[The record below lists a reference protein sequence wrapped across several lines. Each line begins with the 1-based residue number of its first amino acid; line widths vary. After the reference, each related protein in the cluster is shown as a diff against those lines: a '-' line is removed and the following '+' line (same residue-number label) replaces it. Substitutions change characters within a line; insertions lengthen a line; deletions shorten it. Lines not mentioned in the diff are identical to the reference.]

1 MSDMNETEKPGG
13 GFLTPKNMILFGLL
27 ILLLI
32 GVGVVAWL
40 LLQQRNN
47 LAQAQGG
54 QEVAAARSNTVS
66 AQEVGPMVSIDPF
79 IVNIL
84 DHETTRYLKAAIT
97 LEVDSPEAGSEAELR
112 MPQLQ
117 DAILLLVGNKTFDEL
132 RDLQGKLQ
140 LRAEL
145 MEDLNKVMQKG
156 QVRKIYFTDFV
167 VQ

>member
-1 MSDMNETEKPGG
+1 MSDLNETGKSSG

-40 LLQQRNN
+40 LLQRNN
-47 LAQAQGG
+47 AAQPQAQA
-54 QEVAAARSNTVS
+54 AAAAPSAATVA

-97 LEVDSPEAGSEAELR
+97 LEVDGPEAGSEAEQR

-145 MEDLNKVMQKG
+145 MEKLNKIMHKG

>member
-1 MSDMNETEKPGG
+1 MSDLNETGKSSG

-40 LLQQRNN
+40 LLQRNN
-47 LAQAQGG
+47 AAQPQAQA
-54 QEVAAARSNTVS
+54 AAAAPSAATVA

-97 LEVDSPEAGSEAELR
+97 LEVDSPEAGSEAEQR

-145 MEDLNKVMQKG
+145 MEKLNKIMHKG

>member
-1 MSDMNETEKPGG
+1 MSDLNETGKSSG

-40 LLQQRNN
+40 LLQRNN
-47 LAQAQGG
+47 TAQPQAQA
-54 QEVAAARSNTVS
+54 AAAAPSAATVA

-97 LEVDSPEAGSEAELR
+97 LEVDSPEAGSEAEQR

-145 MEDLNKVMQKG
+145 MEKLNKIMHKG

>member
-1 MSDMNETEKPGG
+1 MSDLNETEKSSA

-40 LLQQRNN
+40 LLQRNN
-47 LAQAQGG
+47 QAQAQG
-54 QEVAAARSNTVS
+54 QAAAAAPSAVAA
-66 AQEVGPMVSIDPF
+66 QKVGPMVSIDPF

-97 LEVDSPEAGSEAELR
+97 IEVDSPEAGSEAEQR

-145 MEDLNKVMQKG
+145 MEKLNKIMQKG